1 MPPRRSGRRPS
12 SSSRWC
18 DHLRQAL
25 GLVGL
30 LVAIVGI
37 ALESRLV
44 VWVAIGILAASVL
57 QRAVTSIRARRARD
71 DAPDAEEGGQ

>member
-1 MPPRRSGRRPS
+1 
-12 SSSRWC
+12 
-18 DHLRQAL
+18 
-25 GLVGL
+25 
-30 LVAIVGI
+30 VAIVGI